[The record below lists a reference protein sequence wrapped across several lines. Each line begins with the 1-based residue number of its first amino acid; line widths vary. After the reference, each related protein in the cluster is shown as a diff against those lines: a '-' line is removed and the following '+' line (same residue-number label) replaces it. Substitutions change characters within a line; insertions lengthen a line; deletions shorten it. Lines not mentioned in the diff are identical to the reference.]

1 MMKHMQNLHTHTI
14 YCDGVNTPEELI
26 QEAMRKGFESIGFS
40 GHSYMKREPREYSM
54 TADSN
59 LLYKRKIN
67 DLKTKYANGLQV
79 FLGMEA
85 DFYSDADRSG
95 YDYLIGS
102 VHYVEKDG
110 ILLDF
115 DRTDIG
121 RPADTVK
128 YIIRDVYNGK
138 GMDFIRDYYGTLAR
152 LPERGKTDIIGHF
165 DLAVKTNGTLGFV
178 DEDSAEYQ
186 YCAIEAAEKLA
197 GKIGLFEL
205 NTGAVARGFRK
216 IPYPAPFLLKELHR
230 LGFGV
235 VITSDCHRKEN
246 LNFYFKEAAELLK
259 QSGFRERYILTENGF
274 TAVEL

>member
-26 QEAMRKGFESIGFS
+26 NEAIRKGFESIGFS

-59 LLYKRKIN
+59 LLYKKKIR

-85 DFYSDADRSG
+85 DFYSEADRSG

-121 RPADTVK
+121 RPTDTVK
-128 YIIRDVYNGK
+128 YIIRDVYKGK
-138 GMDFIRDYYGTLAR
+138 GMDFIRDYYETLAR

-186 YCAIEAAEKLA
+186 NCAIEAAEKLA

>member
-1 MMKHMQNLHTHTI
+1 MKYLQNLHTHTI
-14 YCDGVNTPEELI
+14 YCDGVNAPEELVK
-26 QEAMRKGFESIGFS
+26 EAMRRGFDSIGFS

-54 TADSN
+54 TAESN
-59 LLYKRKIN
+59 LLYRKKVQ
-67 DLKTKYANGLQV
+67 DLKIRYANALQI

-85 DFYSDADRSG
+85 DFYSEADRTG

-102 VHYVEKDG
+102 VHYVEKAG
-110 ILLDF
+110 RLIDF

-121 RPADTVK
+121 RPSDTMKHVIQDIYK
-128 YIIRDVYNGK
+128 GK
-138 GMDFIRDYYGTLAR
+138 GMDFVRDYYETLAR

-165 DLAVKTNGTLGFV
+165 DLAVKMNGTLGFA
-178 DEDSAEYQ
+178 DEESAEYQ

-197 GKIGLFEL
+197 GKIKLFEL

-235 VITSDCHRKEN
+235 VITSDCHRIEN

-259 QSGFRERYILTENGF
+259 QCGFNERYVLTANGF

>member
-1 MMKHMQNLHTHTI
+1 MKHMQNLHTHTI

-26 QEAMRKGFESIGFS
+26 NEAMRRGFESIGFS

-59 LLYKRKIN
+59 LLYKKKIN

-85 DFYSDADRSG
+85 DFYSEADRSG

-102 VHYVEKDG
+102 VHYVKKDG

-121 RPADTVK
+121 RPTDTVK
-128 YIIRDVYNGK
+128 NIIRDVYNGK
-138 GMDFIRDYYGTLAR
+138 GMNFIRDYYETLGR

-186 YCAIEAAEKLA
+186 HCAIEAAEKLA

-216 IPYPAPFLLKELHR
+216 IPYPAPFLLKELQR

-259 QSGFRERYILTENGF
+259 QCGFNERYVLTANGF